1 LFGPQGSDPEKSVME
16 GFTMAMPGFV
26 VRQVQHF
33 SRRAIGPDWRRCW
46 VWLGTALAAAV
57 LASSPDAAQAQNW
70 PTKPIKFVVAYPA
83 GGGADFI
90 ARLFSERMSK
100 LLDQPVV
107 VENRPGA
114 GGTLGALSVVRA
126 DPDGYTLLIAA
137 ISEISIA
144 PATYKALPYDPEKD
158 LVPVV
163 QLARW
168 PQILVASP
176 SFAPNTLS
184 ELIAYVKANP
194 GKVSY
199 SSFGNNTL
207 NHVNGERFKV
217 ATGTDAL
224 HVPYR
229 GSGPALTDLMGGQI
243 QYTFDAPSVTLN
255 LINSG
260 KIKAIAVAATERL
273 PNAGNI
279 PTFAEA
285 GLPFIVSSWIGMM
298 APPNTPQAIVD
309 KLNKTALEVMSLP
322 ETRAAFEKSSLLL
335 GGGSPADFAKII
347 HAEIADYRALAPK
360 IGIVPQ

>member
-1 LFGPQGSDPEKSVME
+1 ME
-16 GFTMAMPGFV
+16 GYTMAMPGFV
-26 VRQVQHF
+26 VRHVQHL
-33 SRRAIGPDWRRCW
+33 SRRTIGPDWRRCW
-46 VWLGTALAAAV
+46 VWLGAALAAAV
-57 LASSPDAAQAQNW
+57 LACPPGAAQAQSW

-114 GGTLGALSVVRA
+114 GGTLGALSVARA

-144 PATYKALPYDPEKD
+144 PATYKTLPYDPEKD

-255 LINSG
+255 LINAG

-273 PNAGNI
+273 PNAGSI

>member
-1 LFGPQGSDPEKSVME
+1 MTTS
-16 GFTMAMPGFV
+16 GFV
-26 VRQVQHF
+26 VRQVQHL
-33 SRRAIGPDWRRCW
+33 SRRTIGPDRRRSW
-46 VWLGTALAAAV
+46 AWLGAAALAAAV
-57 LASSPDAAQAQNW
+57 LACSPGTGQAQNW

-207 NHVNGERFKV
+207 NHVNGERSRS
-217 ATGTDAL
+217 
-224 HVPYR
+224 P
-229 GSGPALTDLMGGQI
+229 PALTPCMCL
-243 QYTFDAPSVTLN
+243 T
-255 LINSG
+255 
-260 KIKAIAVAATERL
+260 
-273 PNAGNI
+273 
-279 PTFAEA
+279 AEA
-285 GLPFIVSSWIGMM
+285 
-298 APPNTPQAIVD
+298 D
-309 KLNKTALEVMSLP
+309 
-322 ETRAAFEKSSLLL
+322 RR
-335 GGGSPADFAKII
+335 SPT
-347 HAEIADYRALAPK
+347 
-360 IGIVPQ
+360 

>member
-1 LFGPQGSDPEKSVME
+1 MRAS
-16 GFTMAMPGFV
+16 GFV
-26 VRQVQHF
+26 FRQEQHHT
-33 SRRAIGPDWRRCW
+33 RRRVGPDWRRPRA
-46 VWLGTALAAAV
+46 WLGMGLAAAAALA
-57 LASSPDAAQAQNW
+57 LASGAAQAQNW

-100 LLDQPVV
+100 VLDQPVV

-158 LVPVV
+158 LVPVI

-298 APPNTPQAIVD
+298 APPNTPQGIVD

-347 HAEIADYRALAPK
+347 HSEIADYRALAPK

>member
-1 LFGPQGSDPEKSVME
+1 
-16 GFTMAMPGFV
+16 
-26 VRQVQHF
+26 
-33 SRRAIGPDWRRCW
+33 
-46 VWLGTALAAAV
+46 
-57 LASSPDAAQAQNW
+57 
-70 PTKPIKFVVAYPA
+70 
-83 GGGADFI
+83 
-90 ARLFSERMSK
+90 
-100 LLDQPVV
+100 
-107 VENRPGA
+107 
-114 GGTLGALSVVRA
+114 
-126 DPDGYTLLIAA
+126 LLIAA

-309 KLNKTALEVMSLP
+309 KLNKTALEVMGLP

>member
-1 LFGPQGSDPEKSVME
+1 MV
-16 GFTMAMPGFV
+16 APGFV
-26 VRQVQHF
+26 VRQMQHLT
-33 SRRAIGPDWRRCW
+33 RRGAGRALRWPRLF
-46 VWLGTALAAAV
+46 VGMALAAAAT
-57 LASSPDAAQAQNW
+57 LAVSPGDAQTQNW

-100 LLDQPVV
+100 LLEQPIV

-126 DPDGYTLLIAA
+126 EPDGYTLLIAA

-144 PATYKALPYDPEKD
+144 PATYKALAYDPEKD

-168 PQILVASP
+168 PQILVA
-176 SFAPNTLS
+176 APNFPPSTLS
-184 ELIAYVKANP
+184 EFIAYVKANP

-207 NHVNGERFKV
+207 NHVNGERFK
-217 ATGTDAL
+217 AAAGIDAL

-229 GSGPALTDLMGGQI
+229 GSGPSLTDLMGGQI

-260 KIKAIAVAATERL
+260 KIKAIAVAASERL

-285 GLPFIVSSWIGMM
+285 GLPFIVSSWIGML

-309 KLNKTALEVMSLP
+309 KLNKTALDVMSLP

-347 HAEIADYRALAPK
+347 HAEMADYRALAPK

>member
-1 LFGPQGSDPEKSVME
+1 MS
-16 GFTMAMPGFV
+16 
-26 VRQVQHF
+26 
-33 SRRAIGPDWRRCW
+33 
-46 VWLGTALAAAV
+46 LAAVAV
-57 LASSPDAAQAQNW
+57 LAFSAGAAQAQNW

-100 LLDQPVV
+100 ILEQPVV

-126 DPDGYTLLIAA
+126 DPDGYTVLIAA

-144 PATYKALPYDPEKD
+144 PATYKALAYDPEKD
-158 LVPVV
+158 LVPVI

-176 SFAPNTLS
+176 SFPPNTLS
-184 ELIAYVKANP
+184 ELIVYVKANP

-217 ATGTDAL
+217 ATGIDAL

-229 GSGPALTDLMGGQI
+229 GSGPSLTDLMGGQI

-273 PNAGNI
+273 PGCRSSSAAGSACWRRRTRRK
-279 PTFAEA
+279 P
-285 GLPFIVSSWIGMM
+285 SS
-298 APPNTPQAIVD
+298 T
-309 KLNKTALEVMSLP
+309 S
-322 ETRAAFEKSSLLL
+322 
-335 GGGSPADFAKII
+335 
-347 HAEIADYRALAPK
+347 
-360 IGIVPQ
+360 

>member
-1 LFGPQGSDPEKSVME
+1 ME
-16 GFTMAMPGFV
+16 GFAMGMSGSL
-26 VRQVQHF
+26 VRQVQHL
-33 SRRAIGPDWRRCW
+33 SRRTVDPDWRLSR
-46 VWLGTALAAAV
+46 VWLWAVLAAAA
-57 LASSPDAAQAQNW
+57 LACSPGTAQAQNW

-100 LLDQPVV
+100 LLEQPVV

-158 LVPVV
+158 LVPVI

-176 SFAPNTLS
+176 NFPPNTLS
-184 ELIAYVKANP
+184 EFIAYVKANP

-217 ATGTDAL
+217 TAGIDAL

-229 GSGPALTDLMGGQI
+229 GSGPSLTDLMGGQI

-255 LINSG
+255 LINAG

-285 GLPFIVSSWIGMM
+285 GLPFIVSSWIGML

-309 KLNKTALEVMSLP
+309 KLNKTAIEVMSLP

-335 GGGSPADFAKII
+335 GGGSQADFAKII

-360 IGIVPQ
+360 IGVVPQ

>member
-1 LFGPQGSDPEKSVME
+1 
-16 GFTMAMPGFV
+16 
-26 VRQVQHF
+26 
-33 SRRAIGPDWRRCW
+33 
-46 VWLGTALAAAV
+46 
-57 LASSPDAAQAQNW
+57 
-70 PTKPIKFVVAYPA
+70 
-83 GGGADFI
+83 
-90 ARLFSERMSK
+90 
-100 LLDQPVV
+100 
-107 VENRPGA
+107 
-114 GGTLGALSVVRA
+114 LGALSVVRA
-126 DPDGYTLLIAA
+126 EPDGYTLLIAA

-144 PATYKALPYDPEKD
+144 PATYKALAYDPEKD

-168 PQILVASP
+168 PQILVAAP
-176 SFAPNTLS
+176 NFPPNTLS
-184 ELIAYVKANP
+184 EFIAYVKANP

-207 NHVNGERFKV
+207 NHVNGERFK
-217 ATGTDAL
+217 AAAGIDAL

-229 GSGPALTDLMGGQI
+229 GSGPSLTDLMGGQI

-260 KIKAIAVAATERL
+260 KIKAIAVAASERL

-285 GLPFIVSSWIGMM
+285 GLPFIVSSWIGML

-309 KLNKTALEVMSLP
+309 KLNKTALDVMSLP

>member
-1 LFGPQGSDPEKSVME
+1 
-16 GFTMAMPGFV
+16 
-26 VRQVQHF
+26 
-33 SRRAIGPDWRRCW
+33 
-46 VWLGTALAAAV
+46 
-57 LASSPDAAQAQNW
+57 
-70 PTKPIKFVVAYPA
+70 
-83 GGGADFI
+83 
-90 ARLFSERMSK
+90 
-100 LLDQPVV
+100 
-107 VENRPGA
+107 
-114 GGTLGALSVVRA
+114 
-126 DPDGYTLLIAA
+126 
-137 ISEISIA
+137 
-144 PATYKALPYDPEKD
+144 
-158 LVPVV
+158 VV

-168 PQILVASP
+168 PQILVAAP
-176 SFAPNTLS
+176 NFPPNTLS
-184 ELIAYVKANP
+184 EFIAYLKANP

-207 NHVNGERFKV
+207 NHVNGERFK
-217 ATGTDAL
+217 AAAGIDAL

-229 GSGPALTDLMGGQI
+229 GSGPSLTDLMGGQI

-260 KIKAIAVAATERL
+260 KIKAIAVAASERL

-285 GLPFIVSSWIGMM
+285 GLPFIVSSWIGML

-309 KLNKTALEVMSLP
+309 KLNKTALEAMSLP

>member
-1 LFGPQGSDPEKSVME
+1 ME
-16 GFTMAMPGFV
+16 GFTMAMLGFV
-26 VRQVQHF
+26 VRQVQHL
-33 SRRAIGPDWRRCW
+33 SRRTIGPDRRRSW
-46 VWLGTALAAAV
+46 AWLGAAALAAAV
-57 LASSPDAAQAQNW
+57 LACSPGTGQAQNW

-90 ARLFSERMSK
+90 ARLFSERLSK
-100 LLDQPVV
+100 LLEQPVV

-144 PATYKALPYDPEKD
+144 PATYKALPYDPEKE
-158 LVPVV
+158 LVPVI

-176 SFAPNTLS
+176 NFPPNTLS
-184 ELIAYVKANP
+184 DFIAYVKANP
-194 GKVSY
+194 GKISY

-217 ATGTDAL
+217 AAGIDAL

-229 GSGPALTDLMGGQI
+229 GSGPSLTDLMGGQI

-255 LINSG
+255 LINAG

-285 GLPFIVSSWIGMM
+285 GLPFIVSSWIGML

-309 KLNKTALEVMSLP
+309 KLNKTAIEVMSQP

>member
-1 LFGPQGSDPEKSVME
+1 
-16 GFTMAMPGFV
+16 
-26 VRQVQHF
+26 
-33 SRRAIGPDWRRCW
+33 
-46 VWLGTALAAAV
+46 
-57 LASSPDAAQAQNW
+57 
-70 PTKPIKFVVAYPA
+70 
-83 GGGADFI
+83 
-90 ARLFSERMSK
+90 MSK

-114 GGTLGALSVVRA
+114 GGTLGASSVVRA

-176 SFAPNTLS
+176 SFPPNTLS
-184 ELIAYVKANP
+184 EFIAYVKANP

-217 ATGTDAL
+217 TAGIDAL

-229 GSGPALTDLMGGQI
+229 GSGPSLTDLMGGQI

-255 LINSG
+255 LINAG

-273 PNAGNI
+273 PNAGTI

-285 GLPFIVSSWIGMM
+285 GMPFIVSSWIGML

-309 KLNKTALEVMSLP
+309 KLNKTAIEVMNQP

>member
-1 LFGPQGSDPEKSVME
+1 ME
-16 GFTMAMPGFV
+16 GFTMTMSGFV
-26 VRQVQHF
+26 VRQVQHL
-33 SRRAIGPDWRRCW
+33 SRRTIGPDWRRCW

-57 LASSPDAAQAQNW
+57 LACSPGAAQAQNW

-100 LLDQPVV
+100 LL
-107 VENRPGA
+107 
-114 GGTLGALSVVRA
+114 TF
-126 DPDGYTLLIAA
+126 LISA

-158 LVPVV
+158 LVPVI

-176 SFAPNTLS
+176 KFPPNTLS
-184 ELIAYVKANP
+184 EFIAYVKANP

-217 ATGTDAL
+217 AAGIDAL

-229 GSGPALTDLMGGQI
+229 GSGPSLTDLMGGQI

-255 LINSG
+255 LINAG

-285 GLPFIVSSWIGMM
+285 GLPFIVSSWIGML

-309 KLNKTALEVMSLP
+309 KLNKTALEVMSQP